1 MEKHN
6 LVLSVLIHVIEEAGR
21 TLRFI
26 EHCVILLYTV
36 LQHDL
41 DRLAV
46 IAYYM
51 L

>member
-1 MEKHN
+1 MEKQI
-6 LVLSVLIHVIEEAGR
+6 LVFKSVGLLIHVIEEAGR

-26 EHCVILLYTV
+26 GQCVILLYTV

-46 IAYYM
+46 IAY
-51 L
+51 